1 MEGIINSLWYFG
13 RVCFFVLDV
22 KRIVEI
28 VMRYLIHP
36 VGHEP
41 FFTNWFGDGLVPE
54 GEYVCYDLWNKVYT
68 RNGNDWNKINEDH
81 L

>member
-1 MEGIINSLWYFG
+1 
-13 RVCFFVLDV
+13 
-22 KRIVEI
+22 
-28 VMRYLIHP
+28 MRYLIHP